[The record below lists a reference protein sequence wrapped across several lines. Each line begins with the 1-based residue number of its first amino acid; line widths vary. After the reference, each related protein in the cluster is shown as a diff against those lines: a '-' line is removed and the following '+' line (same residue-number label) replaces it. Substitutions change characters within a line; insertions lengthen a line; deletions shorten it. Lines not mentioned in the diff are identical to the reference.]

1 MNLDDRE
8 DLIRRVLIIAESFEL
23 GRWDLPWPRTYYVSE
38 LSLEVWATPVPE
50 MDRRTQPSF
59 YIHLAVGKL
68 TVVTIAYST
77 KVEVV
82 HWRRE
87 VAGPIALNFLRR
99 SMVLEDLSRI

>member
-1 MNLDDRE
+1 MDSDDRE
-8 DLIRRVLIIAESFEL
+8 ELIRRVLIIAESFEL

-50 MDRRTQPSF
+50 MDQQAPRSVR
-59 YIHLAVGKL
+59 IHLAVGKL
-68 TVVTIAYST
+68 TVVTITYPT
-77 KVEVV
+77 KVV
-82 HWRRE
+82 HWHRE